1 MYLLMAEVINVT
13 PSCVEDDSSQ
23 SREQAT
29 ATGKNNQHIQ
39 QQENPQPT
47 SDLQRADKPP
57 NRYTVEGQ
65 PENLLYKEDLDFVP
79 MRQDPRYVSYRQDK
93 SKKFDIKNEDVL
105 HALEQ
110 VELLNYWKI

>member
-1 MYLLMAEVINVT
+1 MAEVINVT
-13 PSCVEDDSSQ
+13 PSCVEDDLSQ

-29 ATGKNNQHIQ
+29 ATGENNQHIQ

-47 SDLQRADKPP
+47 SDIQRAEKPP
-57 NRYTVEGQ
+57 TRYTVEGQ
-65 PENLLYKEDLDFVP
+65 RENLLYKKDLGFVR
-79 MRQDPRYVSYRQDK
+79 MRQDPRYVFYRQDK

-110 VELLNYWKI
+110 I